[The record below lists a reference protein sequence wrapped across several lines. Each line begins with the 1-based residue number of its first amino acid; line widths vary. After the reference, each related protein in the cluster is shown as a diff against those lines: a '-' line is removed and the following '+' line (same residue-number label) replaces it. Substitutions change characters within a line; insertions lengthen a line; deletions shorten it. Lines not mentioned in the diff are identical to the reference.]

1 MSRTYTIDPNYNH
14 LLSFVE
20 NIKERF
26 NGDCETIHDG
36 RNVLKI
42 FEVENTK
49 VVVKSFKVPNIINQ
63 VIYSFFRDSK
73 AARSYMYSQKLI
85 SFGINT
91 PHPIAF
97 IEHRHLG
104 LFKESYYIC
113 EHFNFDFEIRAVLKD
128 AAFPD
133 RKKIFKEFA
142 KFSYK
147 LHEAGV
153 YHVDY
158 SPGNVLIQ
166 KDGEHYTFMI
176 VDVNRMEFMDFTD
189 ELRMKNLSRFSAS
202 VEDTKMIAQFYA
214 EVAGLNAN
222 WAVERLE
229 FYHEK
234 HQEYIKRK
242 KELKKLKKRS

>member
-1 MSRTYTIDPNYNH
+1 MSSIYTIDPNYTH
-14 LLSFVE
+14 LLPFVE

-26 NGDCETIHDG
+26 SEDSETIHDA

-42 FEVENTK
+42 FEIENTK
-49 VVVKSFKVPNIINQ
+49 VVVKSFKIPNIINQ
-63 VIYSFFRDSK
+63 IVYSFFRDSK

-85 SFGINT
+85 ALGIAT
-91 PHPIAF
+91 PQPIAF
-97 IEHRHLG
+97 VEQRRLG

-113 EHFNFDFEIRAVLKD
+113 EHFDFDFEIRAVLKD
-128 AAFPD
+128 SKFPD
-133 RKKIFKEFA
+133 RETIFKEFA
-142 KFSYK
+142 EFSYQ
-147 LHEAGV
+147 LHEAGI

-158 SPGNVLIQ
+158 SPGNVLI
-166 KDGEHYTFMI
+166 KKKANHYTFMI
-176 VDVNRMEFMDFTD
+176 VDVNRMEFLDFTD

-202 VEDTKMIAQFYA
+202 EEDTKMIAQFYA
-214 EVAGLNAN
+214 KAAGLNAD
-222 WAVERLE
+222 WAVKRLE